1 MPKLTD
7 DAIPADF
14 FFWFLLRHA
23 NDYPQGMQMTKELIN
38 FVAMH
43 FESFLEKEGTL
54 HNSLPVCRL
63 PKGMLE
69 KPKFRLALKGED
81 KKVLMFHHCLA
92 RNQGRLAAGEDHVL
106 REIVYN
112 EEKFRK
118 FLSLTI
124 GQLNA
129 TYTAVAKE
137 SVAAAMAL
145 ATGIEGDTICF
156 DASRILTGTNVFS
169 RLSAL
174 VQSAWLPASQ
184 GSRRRRWR

>member
-23 NDYPQGMQMTKELIN
+23 NDYPQGLQMTNELIE

-43 FESFLEKEGTL
+43 FESFLQKEGTL

-69 KPKFRLALKGED
+69 KPKFKLALKGED

-92 RNQGRLAAGEDHVL
+92 RNQGRMAAGEEHVL

-112 EEKFRK
+112 EDKFRK
-118 FLSLTI
+118 FLSLTV

-145 ATGIEGDTICF
+145 ATGWP
-156 DASRILTGTNVFS
+156 N
-169 RLSAL
+169 
-174 VQSAWLPASQ
+174 
-184 GSRRRRWR
+184 